1 MGDIPLKLI
10 ADYPI
15 GTLRNATTVANKN
28 VVALALKSMPGVGQP
43 FYIFNSL
50 PGTVVAAD
58 FDMFPFIVSSVVSEN
73 LQMINDML
81 DMEDDNPNPLHAALT
96 FAP

>member
-1 MGDIPLKLI
+1 MKLI
-10 ADYPI
+10 ADYPV

-28 VVALALKSMPGVGQP
+28 TVALALKSMPGVGNP

-50 PGTVVAAD
+50 PGSVVAAD
-58 FDMFPFIVSSVVSEN
+58 FDMFPYIVSSVVSEN
-73 LQMINDML
+73 LAMINEQL
-81 DMEDDNPNPLHAALT
+81 AFEDESPNHLHAALT